1 MNRFIA
7 AQINNMIATATIFEQ
22 SCKTGALKDDGKIDR
37 EEEKVLKKV
46 LSATKTYSKALKS
59 ALSFLK

>member
-7 AQINNMIATATIFEQ
+7 AQINNMIATAMIFEQ
-22 SCKTGALKDDGKIDR
+22 SCKMGALKDDGKIDK

-46 LSATKTYSKALKS
+46 LVATKTYIKALKS
-59 ALSFLK
+59 VLASY